1 MVHYRSVLTAAVA
14 VGAAS
19 STLAVP
25 VPPSGDLSSI
35 PNIAATKATAPPL
48 PEPLSTSSGDGS
60 KLNAREIDSI
70 IFNDGIQIPH
80 WHHHP
85 HAHGDEEIKVNV
97 KEFYGHR
104 HNNEQDEQDEQ
115 DVPCRTAPR
124 LEHEIQVL
132 PIPVPIPEHHED
144 HAEETKTTLALG
156 AKEPASHSLVHLER
170 RIPSVPATGS
180 SRPSK
185 MTLDEAWSY
194 IGDLETPLNNPEK
207 LRLNN
212 DLARYV
218 NPSDARHAWTEVK
231 ENWDEFLTTAAGKK
245 LEAQAKEPQ
254 VQNIDF
260 KQFVHASLVIGKT
273 AENFKG
279 YSINLSA
286 KIWCGGQD
294 KRPHEY
300 GSFIR
305 QINAEKEKE
314 TKEQFF
320 KNTSVND
327 SMYAISVAK

>member
-25 VPPSGDLSSI
+25 LPPSGDLSSI
-35 PNIAATKATAPPL
+35 PNIPATQTTAPPI
-48 PEPLSTSSGDGS
+48 PGPLSTSSGDGS
-60 KLNAREIDSI
+60 KLNARDLDSI

-85 HAHGDEEIKVNV
+85 HAHADEDIKVTV
-97 KEFYGHR
+97 EEFYDHR

-115 DVPCRTAPR
+115 DVPHHTAHH

-132 PIPVPIPEHHED
+132 PIPVPILEHHED
-144 HAEETKTTLALG
+144 HIFKEHMSILPSAEVTKTTLALG
-156 AKEPASHSLVHLER
+156 AEEPASLSLVHLER
-170 RIPSVPATGS
+170 RTPSVPATDS
-180 SRPSK
+180 SRPSE
-185 MTLDEAWSY
+185 MTLDKAWIY

-218 NPSDARHAWTEVK
+218 NNSDARHAWTEVK
-231 ENWDEFLTTAAGKK
+231 ENWDEFLKTDAGKK

-260 KQFVHASLVIGKT
+260 KQFVHASLVIGRT
-273 AENFKG
+273 AENFRG
-279 YSINLSA
+279 HSN
-286 KIWCGGQD
+286 
-294 KRPHEY
+294 
-300 GSFIR
+300 
-305 QINAEKEKE
+305 N
-314 TKEQFF
+314 
-320 KNTSVND
+320 V
-327 SMYAISVAK
+327 